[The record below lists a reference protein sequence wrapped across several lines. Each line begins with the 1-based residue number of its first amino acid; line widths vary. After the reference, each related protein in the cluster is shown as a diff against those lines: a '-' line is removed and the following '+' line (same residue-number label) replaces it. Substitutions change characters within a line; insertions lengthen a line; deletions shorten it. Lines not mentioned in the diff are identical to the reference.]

1 MRNPAKSVRRLT
13 QLANAEKKLAAL
25 WNEFEES
32 HPKSL
37 ELARNYGKPDTVF
50 HDEILEEWRKAIVD
64 NLVKVEEKR
73 HPQELGV
80 PFTFASKILGTAD
93 LERRGSGR
101 TCACRTSC
109 GVGLRLVWS

>member
-1 MRNPAKSVRRLT
+1 M
-13 QLANAEKKLAAL
+13 ANAEKKLAAL

>member
-13 QLANAEKKLAAL
+13 QLANAEKKVAAL

-37 ELARNYGKPDTVF
+37 ELARNCGKPDTVF
-50 HDEILEEWRKAIVD
+50 HDEISGEWRKAIVD

-93 LERRGSGR
+93 LE
-101 TCACRTSC
+101 
-109 GVGLRLVWS
+109 